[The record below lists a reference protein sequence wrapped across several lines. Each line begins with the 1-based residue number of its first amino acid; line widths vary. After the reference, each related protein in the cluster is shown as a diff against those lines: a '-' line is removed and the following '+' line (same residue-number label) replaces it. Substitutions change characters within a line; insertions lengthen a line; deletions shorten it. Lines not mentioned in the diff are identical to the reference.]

1 MNFVSKI
8 GDVVL
13 LDNDESL
20 VVVDCVEY
28 KDEAYLKLGS
38 LLFEK
43 DNEQYVTGFVKEVID
58 DDGTYK
64 ISLVNDLE
72 LIETL
77 ENIIK
82 EVRKSIE

>member
-38 LLFEK
+38 LLLEK
-43 DNEQYVTGFVKEVID
+43 GNEQYVTGFVKEVID

-77 ENIIK
+77 ENVIK